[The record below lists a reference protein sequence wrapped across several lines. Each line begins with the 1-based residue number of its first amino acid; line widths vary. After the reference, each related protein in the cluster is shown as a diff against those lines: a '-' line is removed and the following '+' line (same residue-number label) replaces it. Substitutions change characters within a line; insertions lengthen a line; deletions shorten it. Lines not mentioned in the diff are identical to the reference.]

1 MYEKLALLLKQN
13 NISASKLAKE
23 TGISAPSLT
32 YWKQG
37 KYTPQAKTIQAIANY
52 FKVPVSYFYDDTEYA
67 LGITEQQAQSLGID
81 TEAAKKELNAQL
93 LDEKAIEIAKQFQK
107 LDSTQQAALE
117 EIIKGLLQG
126 NNYQQKDY
134 DASKK

>member
-93 LDEKAIEIAKQFQK
+93 LDEKAIEMAKQFQK